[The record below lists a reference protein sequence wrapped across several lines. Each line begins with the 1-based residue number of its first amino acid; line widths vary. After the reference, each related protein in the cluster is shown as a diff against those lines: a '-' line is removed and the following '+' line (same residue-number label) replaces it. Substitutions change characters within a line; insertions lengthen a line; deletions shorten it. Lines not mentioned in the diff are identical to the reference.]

1 MSIKSIKHLLSLLPV
16 LLCIACSNP
25 SGIVPGAQVVKAT
38 AAFETLPFKRIAL
51 PESYVVP
58 GAVAIFAITDKE
70 VLLQMMSGDYC
81 FCWMNLETGE
91 TKELIHRGRGP
102 AEMLDAGF
110 SGVWNDR
117 NGNTIVGVYSIESS
131 EYVTIDLTRTLADG
145 QTTVLSRTGLPAG
158 TMYVISRKG
167 EALCYTMS
175 SSGQISWVTVSGD
188 GAINST
194 WTPFGTEPIK
204 NAESYFA
211 ACTIHPSEDRL
222 LMGMTSFPRLY
233 IIGLDRTDIISIHT
247 DNISDSEILAR
258 IQNPKEEM
266 TDCYVFVY
274 PAQDRFYALCMD
286 HAALQRGEMK
296 EQIQLFDWQGKPKG
310 VIAIDDFI
318 VNFTVSQNNS
328 TITGITPDGELI
340 RYIL

>member
-1 MSIKSIKHLLSLLPV
+1 MYIKKIIHLLFLLPA
-16 LLCIACSNP
+16 LLCFGCSNP
-25 SGIVPGAQVVKAT
+25 SGIVQGAKVVKVAT
-38 AAFETLPFKRIAL
+38 NPETLPFERVVL

-58 GAVAIFAITDKE
+58 GAVAIFAINDKE
-70 VLLQMMSGDYC
+70 VLLQMMSGNYC

-91 TKELIHRGRGP
+91 TKDLIRRGRGP

-110 SGVWNDR
+110 SGVWNDK
-117 NGNTIVGVYSIESS
+117 NGNTIAGVYSIESS

-145 QTTVLSRTGLPAG
+145 QTAVLSRTGLPAG
-158 TMYVISRKG
+158 TMYVISRKS

-175 SSGQISWVTVSGD
+175 PSGQISWESVSSD

-194 WTPFGTEPIK
+194 WTPFGTEPVN

-211 ACTIHPSEDRL
+211 ACAIHPSGDRL
-222 LMGMTSFPRLY
+222 LMGMTSFPRLF
-233 IIGLDRTDIISIHT
+233 IIGLDNRE
-247 DNISDSEILAR
+247 NISVHTESISDGEILAR
-258 IQNPKEEM
+258 IQKPNEEM
-266 TDCYVFVY
+266 TDCYVFVC
-274 PAQDRFYALCMD
+274 PAPDRFYALCLD

-296 EQIQLFDWQGKPKG
+296 EQIQIFDWQGKPEG

-318 VNFTVSQNNS
+318 VNFTVSDDNS

-340 RYIL
+340 RYVL